1 MTTLATRPGTDK
13 PPETQPF
20 ITVEEFEQM
29 EFEFPV
35 ELVNGR
41 IEQMPPPAPH
51 HGRVCGNIFLLL
63 ELWSRSSNLGL
74 SYCNDGSMVID
85 QVRST
90 VRGPDVSFISW
101 ERLPSRTLPDTAL
114 RVAPNLVVEVLSP
127 SDRWD
132 KLEAK
137 LADYFSVG
145 VQEVW
150 VVSIDDRAVWVC
162 QAENQNRRRLGDT
175 DELTSPNV
183 LPGFT
188 ARVAD
193 FFLHV

>member
-1 MTTLATRPGTDK
+1 MSPAATIAPSLFTETTERR
-13 PPETQPF
+13 
-20 ITVEEFEQM
+20 ISVEEFEQM

-41 IEQMPPPAPH
+41 IEQMPPAAPH
-51 HGRVCGNIFLLL
+51 HGRVCGNIYLLL
-63 ELWSRSSNLGL
+63 ELWCRASSLGL
-74 SYCNDGSMVID
+74 AYCNDGSMVTD
-85 QVRST
+85 EEQAT
-90 VRGPDVSFISW
+90 VRGPDISYITW
-101 ERLPSRTLPDTAL
+101 ERLPHRKLPSKAL

-132 KLEAK
+132 RIEVKLSE
-137 LADYFSVG
+137 YFTVG

-150 VVSIDDRAVWVC
+150 VVSIDERAVWVC
-162 QAENQNRRRLGDT
+162 QPQSRRRLSEAE
-175 DELTSPNV
+175 ELTSPMV
-183 LPGFT
+183 IPGFT